1 MRLQGLSPGMQD
13 AEESDLRAEMFGVG
27 GHFQQGGR
35 RGLEQESKQDLLI
48 LPDQRHEAVRHAED
62 QVVVAY
68 RQEFLLPL
76 MQPLLPGIGLTL
88 RAVPITARV
97 VRDGLIT
104 AAQALVAVPATRA
117 APADGLASVH
127 SMLIVVVLPAPL
139 GPRNPKTSPVATS
152 KRTSR
157 TAWMSSKDL
166 LRPST
171 AMAGGAGKQVILGLL
186 PAPILA

>member
-104 AAQALVAVPATRA
+104 AAQALVAVPADASTVLVLRRRVFA
-117 APADGLASVH
+117 ISAKLDLIERVDGGVQ
-127 SMLIVVVLPAPL
+127 MTL
-139 GPRNPKTSPVATS
+139 GQ
-152 KRTSR
+152 
-157 TAWMSSKDL
+157 M
-166 LRPST
+166 
-171 AMAGGAGKQVILGLL
+171 
-186 PAPILA
+186 

>member
-1 MRLQGLSPGMQD
+1 MVGRQSSSRYAVQVGMRLQGLSPGMRD

-76 MQPLLPGIGLTL
+76 MQPLLPGMGLTL
-88 RAVPITARV
+88 RAVPITTSN
-97 VRDGLIT
+97 GELSIT
-104 AAQALVAVPATRA
+104 CL
-117 APADGLASVH
+117 
-127 SMLIVVVLPAPL
+127 M
-139 GPRNPKTSPVATS
+139 
-152 KRTSR
+152 
-157 TAWMSSKDL
+157 
-166 LRPST
+166 
-171 AMAGGAGKQVILGLL
+171 
-186 PAPILA
+186 